1 MDFLLI
7 FFTGLTTGGLSCLAV
22 QGGLLASIISNQKK
36 QELENDPNSNNK
48 NHKLKEIDSLDWM
61 PVLLFLVAKLISH
74 TILGFILGLAG
85 SFITLSL
92 DAKLFFQAITAI
104 FMFAS
109 AMNLMNIHPIF
120 RYLSFQPPKWI
131 RKMIKGNS
139 KKSYLFAPFVLGLM
153 TIFIPCGVTQAM
165 EVLAINSG
173 NPFIGAATM
182 FAFVLGTMPL
192 FAILGI
198 ATAKLSETWNSIFSK
213 VAGYAL
219 ILMAVYTLNGVLVVM
234 NSPITV
240 QKITQPITYFF
251 SNDRFEQNN
260 TNTIAIKDGVQ
271 IVNIKV
277 LSQGYSPS
285 YTRVKKGVP
294 VELTLTSNGT
304 YSCALSFVF
313 REFGIRASLK
323 STDQQTFTFTPNK
336 VGRHVFTCSMGM
348 YSGILEVVE

>member
-1 MDFLLI
+1 MDFLFI

-22 QGGLLASIISNQKK
+22 QGGLLTGVISNQKK
-36 QELENDPNSNNK
+36 QELENDPNSKNK
-48 NHKLKEIDSLDWM
+48 THQLKEIDSLDWM

-74 TILGFILGLAG
+74 TILGFMLGLAG

-92 DAKLFFQAITAI
+92 DAKLFFQALTAL

-109 AMNLMNIHPIF
+109 AMNLMNVHPIF
-120 RYLSFQPPKWI
+120 RYLSFQPPKWV
-131 RKMIKGNS
+131 RKMIKGKSKNS
-139 KKSYLFAPFVLGLM
+139 SLFAPFVLGLM

-182 FAFVLGTMPL
+182 FTFVLGTMPL

-198 ATAKLSETWNSIFSK
+198 ATAKLSEVWNSVFSK

-219 ILMAVYTLNGVLVVM
+219 IFMALYTINGVLVVID
-234 NSPITV
+234 SPLTI
-240 QKITQPITYFF
+240 QRITQPISHFF
-251 SNDRFEQNN
+251 SADRFEKNN
-260 TNTIAIKDGVQ
+260 INTTAIKNGVQ
-271 IVNIKV
+271 MVNIQV
-277 LSQGYSPS
+277 VNQGYSPS
-285 YTRVKKGVP
+285 YTRVKKGIP
-294 VELTLTSNGT
+294 VEFTLTSNNT

-313 REFGIRASLK
+313 REFGIRTSLR
-323 STDQQTFTFTPNK
+323 STDKQTFTFTPDK
-336 VGRHVFTCSMGM
+336 VGRYTFTCSMGM